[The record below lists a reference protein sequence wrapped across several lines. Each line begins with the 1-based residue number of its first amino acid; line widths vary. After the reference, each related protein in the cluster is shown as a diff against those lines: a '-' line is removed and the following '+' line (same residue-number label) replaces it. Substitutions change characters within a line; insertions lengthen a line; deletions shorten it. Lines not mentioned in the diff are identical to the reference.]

1 MPALAAVLAG
11 CGGGSEGSGPE
22 APSEVE
28 VLDLRCE
35 AEPEPVSLRRLT
47 RFEMENAITDA
58 LGVTVD
64 LSGLPPDEES
74 YGFENQA
81 DTITVTDLHVDG
93 QLRLA
98 ETVIETLA
106 ADRSRLAA
114 LSPCAETEPQ
124 CASQFVEYWGRRLM
138 RRELNDDEREKLGA
152 LFEEPGMSFTEAA
165 AGVLGALLLSPD
177 FLYRVERAAGEDGL
191 ASPWVLASRLSFLL
205 WGSGPDDELLDAAA
219 SGALASPADV
229 LSQAQRMLE
238 DPRSKRGLSH
248 FYEYWLG
255 LSHLDFV
262 DKDRRLFPRWTDE
275 MRDLL
280 RGETQHFV
288 EGVIWEEGAKLSTLL
303 GATFTYATPL
313 VADFYGMT
321 PVSKDSKSFVKTDL
335 PREQER
341 RGILSQGAIL
351 SRFSTANQTSPIHR
365 GKFVRTQLFC
375 TIPAPPPP
383 DLVVFPPALDAA
395 NRVTTRE
402 RFAAHRENPAC
413 NTCHE
418 LLDPVGFGFEHFDA
432 TGRYREREGAN
443 EIDDSGYLVGTDVDG
458 AFDGLSGLSEKL
470 LASAQVKRCVATQ
483 WFRYAFGRGET
494 AGDTCT
500 LDKLEDVFVRS
511 GGDLKLLML
520 ALTQTTPFLAPSP
533 EPAAEEEP

>member
-1 MPALAAVLAG
+1 
-11 CGGGSEGSGPE
+11 
-22 APSEVE
+22 
-28 VLDLRCE
+28 
-35 AEPEPVSLRRLT
+35 
-47 RFEMENAITDA
+47 
-58 LGVTVD
+58 
-64 LSGLPPDEES
+64 
-74 YGFENQA
+74 
-81 DTITVTDLHVDG
+81 
-93 QLRLA
+93 
-98 ETVIETLA
+98 
-106 ADRSRLAA
+106 
-114 LSPCAETEPQ
+114 
-124 CASQFVEYWGRRLM
+124 
-138 RRELNDDEREKLGA
+138 
-152 LFEEPGMSFTEAA
+152 
-165 AGVLGALLLSPD
+165 
-177 FLYRVERAAGEDGL
+177 
-191 ASPWVLASRLSFLL
+191 
-205 WGSGPDDELLDAAA
+205 
-219 SGALASPADV
+219 
-229 LSQAQRMLE
+229 
-238 DPRSKRGLSH
+238 
-248 FYEYWLG
+248 
-255 LSHLDFV
+255 
-262 DKDRRLFPRWTDE
+262 
-275 MRDLL
+275 
-280 RGETQHFV
+280 
-288 EGVIWEEGAKLSTLL
+288 
-303 GATFTYATPL
+303 
-313 VADFYGMT
+313 MT
-321 PVSKDSKSFVKTDL
+321 PVSNDSKTFVKTDL

-351 SRFSTANQTSPIHR
+351 SRLSTANQSSPIHR

-458 AFDGLSGLSEKL
+458 AFDGLSELSEKL

>member
-1 MPALAAVLAG
+1 VPALAAVLAG
-11 CGGGSEGSGPE
+11 CGGGSDGSGPE
-22 APSEVE
+22 APGEVE

-35 AEPEPVSLRRLT
+35 AAPEPVSLRRLT
-47 RFEMENAITDA
+47 RFEMENAISDA

-98 ETVIETLA
+98 EAVIETLA
-106 ADRSRLAA
+106 GDRSKLAA
-114 LSPCAETEPQ
+114 LSPCEETESG
-124 CASQFVEYWGRRLM
+124 CAAQFVEHWGRRLM
-138 RRELNDDEREKLGA
+138 RRELNDDEREKLSA

-205 WGSGPDDELLDAAA
+205 WGAGPDDELLDAAA
-219 SGALASPADV
+219 AGALASPADV

-280 RGETQHFV
+280 RGETRHFV

-321 PVSKDSKSFVKTDL
+321 PVSNDSKRFVKTDL

-351 SRFSTANQTSPIHR
+351 SRLSTANQSSPIHR

-432 TGRYREREGAN
+432 TGRYREHEGTN

-533 EPAAEEEP
+533 EPAAEDEP